1 MRFIQNEEDLHLKN
15 LPTLDEMI
23 TFLKD
28 SMKIIIITTVS
39 IFSLFLLGIGYTI
52 FTDSKINENAINT
65 EEQEIKLN
73 ELDQNIPF
81 EAQLD
86 PEEIELI
93 MKNFQKNGGVAFSF
107 YTETETGEP
116 FLANSLMEELLI
128 SQNVLERIEEG
139 AGTTIEPSPDL
150 ALQVTLN
157 PNTQVMTLKVGTG
170 DKQKNQVIADAYF
183 DLISQEDNSFF
194 DNKTVY
200 IVTEPEVI
208 KSYEIESEAVTE
220 SDISVDA
227 TNDLSYKR
235 IILYAVLAVIVGGG
249 AGIFIALIRNLLKK
263 EVTDLYGF
271 AIKDNDTV
279 LNMSNNKYLNNTEK
293 YDQLIHAVLHPEK
306 KIKLVLSEENLD
318 NYIVEKLNSTSKEQ
332 LEKKQYSVL
341 FTNSVSEVNPA
352 ISVDEVIIIC
362 KKYKTT
368 KKWYEKQR
376 ELLKVYRGSEIKVI
390 LI

>member
-1 MRFIQNEEDLHLKN
+1 M
-15 LPTLDEMI
+15 LDEML

-28 SMKIIIITTVS
+28 NMKIIIITTVS
-39 IFSLFLLGIGYTI
+39 IFCLFLLGIGYTF
-52 FTDSKINENAINT
+52 FTDSKINENTNNT
-65 EEQEIKLN
+65 EEQQIKLN
-73 ELDQNIPF
+73 ELNQNIPF
-81 EAQLD
+81 EAQLK

-93 MKNFQKNGGVAFSF
+93 MKNLQKNGGVAFSF
-107 YTETETGEP
+107 YTETDTGES
-116 FLANSLMEELLI
+116 FLANALMEELLL
-128 SQNVLERIEEG
+128 SRNVLERIEEEV
-139 AGTTIEPSPDL
+139 GTTIEPSPDL

-170 DKQKNQVIADAYF
+170 DRQKNQVIADAYF
-183 DLISQEDNSFF
+183 NLISQEDNSFF

-208 KSYEIESEAVTE
+208 KSYEIESESVTE
-220 SDISVDA
+220 TDSSAEA

-235 IILYAVLAVIVGGG
+235 ITIYAVLAVMIGFF

-271 AIKDNDTV
+271 AIKDDDTV
-279 LNMSNNKYLNNTEK
+279 LNMSNNKYQNNTEK
-293 YDQLIHAVLHPEK
+293 YDQIIHAVLHPEK
-306 KIKLVLSEENLD
+306 KVKLILSEENLE
-318 NYIVEKLNSTSKEQ
+318 NYIVEKLNSTTNEQ
-332 LEKKQYSVL
+332 VEKNQSTIL

-352 ISVDEVIIIC
+352 ISVDEVVFIC

-376 ELLKVYRGSEIKVI
+376 ELLKVYRSSEIKVI

>member
-1 MRFIQNEEDLHLKN
+1 MRFTQNEEDLHLKN

-170 DKQKNQVIADAYF
+170 DKQKNQMIADAYF

>member
-1 MRFIQNEEDLHLKN
+1 MKN

>member
-73 ELDQNIPF
+73 EIDQNIPF